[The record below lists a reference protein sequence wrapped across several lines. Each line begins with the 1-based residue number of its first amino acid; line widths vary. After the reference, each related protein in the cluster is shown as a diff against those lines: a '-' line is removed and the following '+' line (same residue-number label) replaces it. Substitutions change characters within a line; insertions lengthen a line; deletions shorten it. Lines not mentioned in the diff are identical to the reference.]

1 MARIASRFD
10 MERSA
15 IRNGRV
21 IPEREAV
28 VPVTLRA
35 VQYSF
40 SIYEALRVLHGQVV
54 HLEDHLN
61 RLRASAAAIGL
72 VHPFT
77 DKLIGDSIAALIKA
91 DSISDATMRIL
102 VVGGDEPLFFI
113 TYQDLLSYP
122 DSYYSDGISC
132 ISFKGERYLPEA
144 KTSNLLMQYIA
155 LEEARKAG
163 AFEALLEDREGYLL
177 EGTRSNLY
185 AIKGD
190 VVHTAADDRVLS
202 GITRISVLRAAKEL
216 GLSVSHEPIA
226 RKDMLSYDSIFISA
240 TSMGAMPVNAIDGI
254 ALGRSRWDD
263 ISRICSLVRK
273 WELE

>member
-1 MARIASRFD
+1 

-15 IRNGRV
+15 IRNGKIV
-21 IPEREAV
+21 KESEAV
-28 VPVTLRA
+28 LPVTYRE

-40 SIYEALRVLHGQVV
+40 SVYEALRITASHVV
-54 HLEDHLN
+54 HLEDHLK
-61 RLRASAAAIGL
+61 RLEESCAAISL
-72 VHPFT
+72 VHPFSGS
-77 DKLIGDSIAALIKA
+77 LIADSLDRLIKA
-91 DSISDATMRIL
+91 DGISDATARIL
-102 VVGGDEPLFFI
+102 IVGGPSPLFFI
-113 TYQDLLSYP
+113 TYSDLLSYP

-155 LEEARKAG
+155 LEEARKAD

-226 RKDMLSYDSIFISA
+226 RKDILSYDSIFISA

>member
-1 MARIASRFD
+1 

-122 DSYYSDGISC
+122 DKEISEYFLNFLNRKV
-132 ISFKGERYLPEA
+132 SF
-144 KTSNLLMQYIA
+144 
-155 LEEARKAG
+155 
-163 AFEALLEDREGYLL
+163 
-177 EGTRSNLY
+177 
-185 AIKGD
+185 
-190 VVHTAADDRVLS
+190 
-202 GITRISVLRAAKEL
+202 
-216 GLSVSHEPIA
+216 
-226 RKDMLSYDSIFISA
+226 
-240 TSMGAMPVNAIDGI
+240 
-254 ALGRSRWDD
+254 
-263 ISRICSLVRK
+263 
-273 WELE
+273 